1 MVSRTLRIA
10 LAAAGML
17 SLTFFV
23 PASYAQVSEHDPD
36 GEIPGAGFWPTE
48 SMLNS
53 ILERIADDMERD
65 YEFDFEQ
72 RDMALELLRDYVPR
86 FMNEN
91 RAEIQK
97 LTNMY
102 FEALL
107 NDEPPTPEE
116 VAGWARR
123 VLPLMERFQN
133 VGEALAEDMRGFLT
147 DEQSIRLEGNLEAF
161 RTGMRIG
168 TAHMQEWADGN
179 YDPSTEW
186 IRNPEFEQKER
197 ERQRA
202 AEREMLQARDAAMA
216 RVRDGDGAPAAP
228 EFVEPAPAAAASPP
242 APPRP
247 SPPAVAATASQAKDE
262 WEAYVETYCKRYEF
276 SDDQRQAA
284 FRYLRGRQQERDRI
298 KLRNADRLRRIGEL
312 YKSARSP
319 DELKKA
325 ENALKEAN
333 APIERTF
340 ERLKEQL
347 EKLPTAAQRRK
358 VDSQKPAATTTQPAG
373 ARGR

>member
-1 MVSRTLRIA
+1 
-10 LAAAGML
+10 
-17 SLTFFV
+17 
-23 PASYAQVSEHDPD
+23 
-36 GEIPGAGFWPTE
+36 
-48 SMLNS
+48 MLNS

-65 YEFDFEQ
+65 YDFDFEQ
-72 RDMALELLRDYVPR
+72 RDMALELLREYVPR

-102 FEALL
+102 LEALL

-116 VAGWARR
+116 VAGWAQR

-133 VGEALAEDMRGFLT
+133 LGETMAEDMRGFLT
-147 DEQSIRLEGNLEAF
+147 DEQLIRLEGNLEAF

-168 TAHMQEWADGN
+168 TTHMQNWADGN
-179 YDPSTEW
+179 YDPATEW
-186 IRNPEFEQKER
+186 IRSPEFEQKER

-216 RVRDGDGAPAAP
+216 RVRGEESAPAAP
-228 EFVEPAPAAAASPP
+228 GSAEPAPAAASPPP
-242 APPRP
+242 APPQPSARP
-247 SPPAVAATASQAKDE
+247 APPAAGQAKDE
-262 WEAYVETYCKRYEF
+262 WEAYVEAFCKRYEF

-284 FRYLRGRQQERDRI
+284 LRYLRGRQQERDRI

-312 YKSARSP
+312 FKTAKSP
-319 DELKKA
+319 EELKKA

-358 VDSQKPAATTTQPAG
+358 VDGEKPAAATTQPVG